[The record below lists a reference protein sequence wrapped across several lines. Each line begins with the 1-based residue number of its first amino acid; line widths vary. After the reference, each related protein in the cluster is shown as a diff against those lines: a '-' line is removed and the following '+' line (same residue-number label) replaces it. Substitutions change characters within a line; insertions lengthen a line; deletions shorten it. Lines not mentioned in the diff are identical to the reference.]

1 MCFHFISCASLAA
14 QMVKDLPVMPDTG
27 IQSLG
32 REDPLK
38 EENGNSLQYSCL
50 ENLTDKS
57 LVDYSPWDCTELDM
71 TE

>member
-32 REDPLK
+32 WEDPLK

-57 LVDYSPWDCTELDM
+57 LVDYRP
-71 TE
+71 